1 MSKYIYKKG
10 TQFHSVCDL
19 FVCVCALAM
28 SVSRSIVATCCTHT
42 LPTKSQGKQYNKL
55 SDGTF
60 FFFRTCWS
68 FRKYEFGLLGLRRR
82 NTILESRRQWR
93 GRLSLVSENKSLVL
107 HQIYSPSKWLT
118 RSAKKKLCIQCFKK
132 GGKKNNNNTHCKKY
146 KQSNELCRF
155 RELIDEKKNRRDKHK
170 NRSQKEAARRR
181 TNHKRWS
188 IVTTYL
194 TRWDRHFQVG
204 FYCNWRINEE

>member
-1 MSKYIYKKG
+1 
-10 TQFHSVCDL
+10 
-19 FVCVCALAM
+19 M

-55 SDGTF
+55 SDGTSSF
-60 FFFRTCWS
+60 FS
-68 FRKYEFGLLGLRRR
+68 DLLVFQKIWVWLSW
-82 NTILESRRQWR
+82 TASSQHYLQSRRQWR

-118 RSAKKKLCIQCFKK
+118 RSAKKNCVFNVLKK
-132 GGKKNNNNTHCKKY
+132 GGKRKKNNNNTRCKKY

>member
-1 MSKYIYKKG
+1 M
-10 TQFHSVCDL
+10 
-19 FVCVCALAM
+19 AL
-28 SVSRSIVATCCTHT
+28 
-42 LPTKSQGKQYNKL
+42 
-55 SDGTF
+55 F
-60 FFFRTCWS
+60 FFF
-68 FRKYEFGLLGLRRR
+68 GLAGLSENMSLAFLDCVVATLSQRAVV
-82 NTILESRRQWR
+82 NDEVGYLQSRRI
-93 GRLSLVSENKSLVL
+93 SLWSCIKSIPPQNDSLGV
-107 HQIYSPSKWLT
+107 Q
-118 RSAKKKLCIQCFKK
+118 KKKLCIQCFKK

-204 FYCNWRINEE
+204 FYCNWRINEEQNSFPGRCSSFTLRIMTRIHNSGTKVS